1 MVEAEVT
8 FKADLEKLLKQEG
21 HMPEDKF
28 LVVSRKGKRL
38 TVIAGNC
45 ACCAPGLAGLSVIFA
60 ATSAARLI
68 LRPCSPRLHLRPEAR
83 RLRPHQA
90 RTAAPIRHRGCDR
103 THENRRPPRPLLP
116 QGPCRRRRERRPH
129 RSRLQPAPHPRLAE
143 GLVVPHTDSAHTSLH
158 DPVTTQISLLTDD
171 EIALPPA
178 LVATV
183 HARKCRLHLG

>member
-103 THENRRPPRPLLP
+103 THENRRPPRQLGPMRTSGLGDEM
-116 QGPCRRRRERRPH
+116 QGGIRN
-129 RSRLQPAPHPRLAE
+129 AE
-143 GLVVPHTDSAHTSLH
+143 GLQELSAPNVL
-158 DPVTTQISLLTDD
+158 DRRCLT
-171 EIALPPA
+171 PS
-178 LVATV
+178 VS
-183 HARKCRLHLG
+183 R